1 MAYQALYRKYR
12 PQTFSDVY
20 GQEHITK
27 ILESEIESGKIGHAY
42 LFTGTRGTGKTTCAK
57 ILARAV
63 NCTNLSGGNPCGECD
78 MCKMI
83 LSGEATDIVEIDAAS
98 NNSVD
103 DIRDLREKVVFSPAA
118 AKYRVY
124 IIDEVHMLSISAFNA
139 LLKTLEEPPE
149 HVVFILATTE
159 VHKLPATILS
169 RCQRFDFRRID
180 SEKIVERLKFV
191 AEKEN
196 LKLSDDAAVLIAA
209 AADGGMR
216 DALSI
221 LDLCASSGS
230 EINEA
235 DVVSACSMAGGDYLI
250 QMADYIRDGDSESAL
265 ILLDKLHN
273 SSVDMN
279 RFCGELTSHF
289 RDLMIIKTVQSGTRP
304 IVCSKARMKA
314 LESQAEKFT
323 LPGIL
328 AILNILSSSAA
339 RMADSNRRAVMEMA
353 LLRLCT
359 PELRSDTESLE
370 MRIAA
375 LESGAITRVARPA
388 KDTEPAEPVK
398 AKAKPEK
405 AEALKVEDEPL
416 IPEAEEKAQ
425 EAPSFEAKPQEAE
438 GELKNWQDIIE
449 VLKIKN
455 PLMAG
460 VLKGSKGYIE
470 GGRLLIDCENLQ
482 FKSLVNG
489 SNSKYRDDIRNA
501 AFEVLGKRYNLGPYV
516 KKSDV
521 GENDPLSEFEDKL
534 KILESNEGSSL

>member
-98 NNSVD
+98 NNSVE

-180 SEKIVERLKFV
+180 SEKIVARLKFV

-196 LKLSDDAAVLIAA
+196 LELSDDAAVLIAA

-230 EINEA
+230 VISEA
-235 DVVSACSMAGGDYLI
+235 DIVSACSMAGGDYLTK
-250 QMADYIRDGDSESAL
+250 MADYIRERDSESAL

-279 RFCGELTSHF
+279 RFCSELVSHF
-289 RDLMIIKTVQSGTRP
+289 RDLMIIKTVQSGKRP

-314 LESQAEKFT
+314 LEAQAEKFT
-323 LPGIL
+323 LPQIL
-328 AILNILSSSAA
+328 AILNILNGSAA

-375 LESGAITRVARPA
+375 LESGAFTPINGVKKEP
-388 KDTEPAEPVK
+388 KKTESPKAEEPV
-398 AKAKPEK
+398 
-405 AEALKVEDEPL
+405 
-416 IPEAEEKAQ
+416 ISEAEETKETPSLEPKAQ
-425 EAPSFEAKPQEAE
+425 KAE
-438 GELKNWQDIIE
+438 GELDNWQDIIE
-449 VLKIKN
+449 VLKSKN

-460 VLKGSKGYIE
+460 VLKGSKAYIE
-470 GGRLLIDCENLQ
+470 NGRLLIDCENSQ
-482 FKSLVNG
+482 FKSLING
-489 SNSKYRDDIRNA
+489 TNPKYREDIKNA
-501 AFEVLGKRYNLGPYV
+501 AFEVLGSRYNLGPYV
-516 KKSDV
+516 KKPNAAES
-521 GENDPLSEFEDKL
+521 DPLTAFEDKL
-534 KILESNEGSSL
+534 KIFESN

>member
-12 PQTFSDVY
+12 PQTFSEVY

-27 ILESEIESGKIGHAY
+27 ILQSEIESGKIGHAY

-63 NCTNLSGGNPCGECD
+63 NCTALNGGNPCGECD

-180 SEKIVERLKFV
+180 SEKIVKRLKYV
-191 AEKEN
+191 AEQEN
-196 LKLSDDAAVLIAA
+196 LILSDDAAILIAA

-221 LDLCASSGS
+221 LDLCAGSGK
-230 EINEA
+230 EITEA

-250 QMADYIRDGDSESAL
+250 SMADCIRDGDTEGAL
-265 ILLDKLHN
+265 LLLDKIHN

-279 RFCGELTSHF
+279 RFCAELISHF
-289 RDLMIIKTVQSGTRP
+289 RDLMIIKTVTGGNLP
-304 IVCSKARMKA
+304 IVCSKAHIKA
-314 LESQAEKFT
+314 LESQAEKFG
-323 LPGIL
+323 LPEIL
-328 AILNILSSSAA
+328 AILSILQSGAA
-339 RMADSNRRAVMEMA
+339 RMTDSNRRAVMEMTVM
-353 LLRLCT
+353 RLCT
-359 PELRSDTESLE
+359 PQLRGDIESLE

-375 LESGAITRVARPA
+375 LEAGAGKRQKPA
-388 KDTEPAEPVK
+388 DTPKEEKKEQLPEEPLTPETKEEADEITEPETA
-398 AKAKPEK
+398 PET
-405 AEALKVEDEPL
+405 
-416 IPEAEEKAQ
+416 EENQNENAHD
-425 EAPSFEAKPQEAE
+425 
-438 GELKNWQDIIE
+438 GEVKNWQDIIE
-449 VLKIKN
+449 VLKTKN
-455 PLMAG
+455 PIMAG
-460 VLKGSKGYIE
+460 VLKDSKAYIS
-470 GGRLLIDCENLQ
+470 GGRLLIDCENTQ
-482 FKSLVNG
+482 FRSLVNG
-489 SNSKYRDDIRNA
+489 SNTKYRDDIKSA
-501 AFEVLGKRYNLGPYV
+501 ACEVLGRRYNLGPYV
-516 KKSDV
+516 KQSDAAKT
-521 GENDPLSEFEDKL
+521 DPLAAFKEKL
-534 KILESNEGSSL
+534 KILENSQE

>member
-12 PQTFSDVY
+12 PQAFSDVY

-63 NCTNLSGGNPCGECD
+63 NCENTKDGNPCGECE

-149 HVVFILATTE
+149 HAIFILATTE

-169 RCQRFDFRRID
+169 RCQRFDFRRIESD
-180 SEKIVERLKFV
+180 RIVDRLKYVAQKEEFV
-191 AEKEN
+191 LE
-196 LKLSDDAAVLIAA
+196 DDAATLIAA

-221 LDLCASSGS
+221 LDLCASSGNK
-230 EINEA
+230 ITEA
-235 DVVSACSMAGGDYLI
+235 DVVSACSMAGNDYLI
-250 QMADYIRDGDSESAL
+250 AMADYICEKNTEGAL
-265 ILLDKLHN
+265 LLLDKLHN

-279 RFCGELTSHF
+279 RFLSEIVSHF
-289 RDLMIIKTVQSGTRP
+289 RDLMIIKTVTGANRP
-304 IVCSKARMKA
+304 IVCSKARMAA
-314 LESQAEKFT
+314 LENQAAKFS
-323 LPGIL
+323 LPEIL

-339 RMADSNRRAVMEMA
+339 RMIDSNRRAVMEMTI
-353 LLRLCT
+353 LRLCT
-359 PELRSDTESLE
+359 PKLRNDTESLE
-370 MRIAA
+370 LRIAA
-375 LESGAITRVARPA
+375 LESAEPRSFKEVSKAEKEETNAVS
-388 KDTEPAEPVK
+388 EQVPAEGQPSQPVLEDSRQ
-398 AKAKPEK
+398 PEDGQ
-405 AEALKVEDEPL
+405 L
-416 IPEAEEKAQ
+416 Q
-425 EAPSFEAKPQEAE
+425 
-438 GELKNWQDIIE
+438 NWQDIIE

-460 VLKGSKGYIE
+460 VLKGSKAYIE
-470 GGRLLIDCENLQ
+470 GTRLLIDSENSQ

-489 SNSKYRDDIRNA
+489 SSGKYREDIKAA
-501 AFEVLGKRYNLGPYV
+501 AFEVLGRRYNLGPYI
-516 KKSDV
+516 KKTTAA
-521 GENDPLSEFEDKL
+521 EAEDPLAAFQDKL
-534 KILESNEGSSL
+534 EILENK

>member
-12 PQTFSDVY
+12 PQTFSEVY

-63 NCTNLSGGNPCGECD
+63 NCTDLKGGNPCGECD

-180 SEKIVERLKFV
+180 SEKIVSRLQYV
-191 AEKEN
+191 AEKEG

-221 LDLCASSGS
+221 LDLCASSGD

-235 DVVSACSMAGGDYLI
+235 DVVSACSMAGSDYLI
-250 QMADYIRDGDSESAL
+250 SMADYIRDGDTENAL
-265 ILLDKLHN
+265 LLLDKLHN

-279 RFCGELTSHF
+279 RFSSEIISHF
-289 RDLMIIKTVQSGTRP
+289 RDLMIIKTVQSGQRP
-304 IVCSKARMKA
+304 IVCSKARMAA

-323 LPGIL
+323 LPEIL
-328 AILNILSSSAA
+328 AIINILSSGAA
-339 RMADSNRRAVMEMA
+339 RMADSNRRAVMEMTV
-353 LLRLCT
+353 LRLCT
-359 PELRSDTESLE
+359 PKLRSDAESLE

-375 LESGAITRVARPA
+375 LEAGEARPVRSTRD
-388 KDTEPAEPVK
+388 KEKEPREAE
-398 AKAKPEK
+398 KPAPAVPEEPK
-405 AEALKVEDEPL
+405 TVNDEE
-416 IPEAEEKAQ
+416 PEAPAQ
-425 EAPSFEAKPQEAE
+425 GKEQKDSQTPE
-438 GELKNWQDIIE
+438 GELKNWQDIVE
-449 VLKIKN
+449 VLKVKN

-460 VLKGSKGYIE
+460 VLKGSKAYIE
-470 GGRLLIDCENLQ
+470 GGRLLIDSENAQ

-489 SNSKYRDDIRNA
+489 SNAKYREDIKAA
-501 AFEVLGKRYNLGPYV
+501 AFEVLGERYNLGPYA
-516 KKSDV
+516 KKPEAAAE
-521 GENDPLSEFEDKL
+521 GDPLAAFEDKL
-534 KILESNEGSSL
+534 KIFESN

>member
-27 ILESEIESGKIGHAY
+27 ILESEIAGGKIGHAY

-63 NCTNLSGGNPCGECD
+63 NCDNLEGGNPCGKCE
-78 MCKMI
+78 MCRMI

-124 IIDEVHMLSISAFNA
+124 IIDEVHMLSLSAFNA

-180 SEKIVERLKFV
+180 SEKIVKRLKFV

-196 LKLSDDAAVLIAA
+196 LKLTDDAALLIAA

-230 EINEA
+230 EIDEET
-235 DVVSACSMAGGDYLI
+235 VVSACSMAGGDYLSS
-250 QMADYIRDGDSESAL
+250 MAEYIRAGDSENAIL
-265 ILLDKLHN
+265 LLDKLHN

-289 RDLMIIKTVQSGTRP
+289 RDLMIIKTVQSGKRP
-304 IVCSKARMKA
+304 IVCSKARMA
-314 LESQAEKFT
+314 SLENQAEKFT
-323 LPGIL
+323 LQEIL
-328 AILNILSSSAA
+328 AILNILNSSAA

-359 PELRSDTESLE
+359 PKLRSDIESLE

-375 LESGAITRVARPA
+375 LETGNVKIQAPQKPEVSDDEQSY
-388 KDTEPAEPVK
+388 DTEPVKVPEPEIK
-398 AKAKPEK
+398 EPAKAEEPENF
-405 AEALKVEDEPL
+405 EP
-416 IPEAEEKAQ
+416 AV
-425 EAPSFEAKPQEAE
+425 
-438 GELKNWQDIIE
+438 GEVGSWQDIIE
-449 VLKIKN
+449 VLKAKN

-460 VLKGSKGYIE
+460 VLKGSKAYIE
-470 GGRLLIDCENLQ
+470 GGRLLIDCANTQ

-489 SNSKYRDDIRNA
+489 ANQKYREDIKNA
-501 AFEVLGKRYNLGPYV
+501 AAEVLGKRYNLGPYV
-516 KKSDV
+516 KKTEAAES
-521 GENDPLSEFEDKL
+521 DPLAAFEDKL
-534 KILESNEGSSL
+534 KKLEEN